1 MEITNNVAETIKT
14 LEKEMT
20 NIFND
25 TNYKKFLSLMS
36 NFNNYSLNNLQLIL
50 IQKPDATNVASFET
64 WKKAGRYVKKGETGI
79 RIIFPIK
86 YLKNKKNEEN
96 EETKEA
102 TNIYFKVGSVFDISQ
117 TEVAKGKEDLLKK
130 YKPKILDNNDP
141 AFVEYIELFKSIS
154 QFPIYFDDFNNTKA
168 NGYCDFGTDEIHIK
182 NSLPAAQQLKTIIHE
197 VAHSML
203 HKDSDLSKELKEIE
217 AESVAF
223 VVSNNIGLD
232 SSEYSFGYLASWSK
246 EKDIKELKPLLERIH
261 KTATNILKNI
271 KSAQT
276 KEKEVLAG

>member
-64 WKKAGRYVKKGETGI
+64 WKKSGRYVKKGETGI

-96 EETKEA
+96 EETKEQS
-102 TNIYFKVGSVFDISQ
+102 NIYFKVGSVFDISQ

-154 QFPIYFDDFNNTKA
+154 QFPIYFDDFNNAKA

-182 NSLPAAQQLKTIIHE
+182 NSLPAAQKLKTIIHE
-197 VAHSML
+197 VAHSLL

>member
-96 EETKEA
+96 EETKEPS
-102 TNIYFKVGSVFDISQ
+102 NIYFKVGSVFDISQ
-117 TEVAKGKEDLLKK
+117 TEAAKGKEDLLKK

-154 QFPIYFDDFNNTKA
+154 QFPIYFDDLNNAKA

-197 VAHSML
+197 VAHSLL

>member
-14 LEKEMT
+14 LEKEMA

-102 TNIYFKVGSVFDISQ
+102 SNIYFKVGSVFDISQ
-117 TEVAKGKEDLLKK
+117 TEVAKGKEDLLNK

-141 AFVEYIELFKSIS
+141 AFAEYIELFKSIS
-154 QFPIYFDDFNNTKA
+154 QFPIYFDDLNNAKV

-182 NSLPAAQQLKTIIHE
+182 DSLPVAQQLKTIIHE
-197 VAHSML
+197 VAHSLL

>member
-1 MEITNNVAETIKT
+1 

-96 EETKEA
+96 EETKEPS
-102 TNIYFKVGSVFDISQ
+102 NIYFKVGSVFDISQ

-154 QFPIYFDDFNNTKA
+154 QFPIYFDDFNNAKA

-182 NSLPAAQQLKTIIHE
+182 NSLPAAQKLKTIIHE
-197 VAHSML
+197 VAHSLL

-276 KEKEVLAG
+276 KEKEVLV

>member
-1 MEITNNVAETIKT
+1 
-14 LEKEMT
+14 
-20 NIFND
+20 
-25 TNYKKFLSLMS
+25 MS

-96 EETKEA
+96 EETKEPS
-102 TNIYFKVGSVFDISQ
+102 NIYFKVGSVFDISQ
-117 TEVAKGKEDLLKK
+117 TEAAKGKEDLLKK

-154 QFPIYFDDFNNTKA
+154 QFPIYFDDLNNAKA

-197 VAHSML
+197 FAHSLL

-276 KEKEVLAG
+276 KEKEVLV